1 LPAANLGGM
10 ADADWVEWLR
20 FTVDKW
26 TVPVCILGG
35 VIIVASFAE
44 RILHARLVRWAQ
56 SAQWKGAEVIAFAAR
71 GMAFLWL
78 TMVGVV
84 IAAANA
90 PISDAN
96 RTIVENVMRVLWVL
110 SGTSVVARAIA
121 GFITVQLRS
130 LPGLGSTSILTNVTS
145 LVVYA
150 VGALIACQTL
160 GLNIAPALG
169 ALGVGGLAV
178 ALALQD
184 TLSNLFAG
192 IHILIVRQVRIGD
205 WVRLD
210 SGDEGAVVDIGWRN
224 TTIRTLLNN
233 LVVIPNAKLAGA
245 VVTNFSLPEKN
256 LVIKVQVGVAY
267 DSDLPKVERVTLEVA
282 RSVLPAA
289 GDAKLDPVVR
299 FHTLADWSINL
310 DVHLP
315 IPDFQEQN
323 AVKHR
328 FIVALV
334 ERYRAENIEI
344 PFPSQVQLSPR
355 GGFVEVVKSAP
366 GAKL

>member
-1 LPAANLGGM
+1 M
-10 ADADWVEWLR
+10 ADSVWTDYVHDTIQE
-20 FTVDKW
+20 W

-35 VIIVASFAE
+35 IVIVASFAE
-44 RILHARLVRWAQ
+44 RILHARLVRWAEK
-56 SAQWKGAEVIAFAAR
+56 AQWKGAEVIAFAAR

-78 TMVGVV
+78 VMVGVV
-84 IAAANA
+84 IAANNA
-90 PISDAN
+90 PISPQN
-96 RTIVENVMRVLWVL
+96 RAIIENVMRVLWVL

-145 LVVYA
+145 LIVYL
-150 VGALIACQTL
+150 VGALVACQTL
-160 GLNIAPALG
+160 GVNIGPALG

-210 SGDEGAVVDIGWRN
+210 TGDEGAVVDIGWRN

-245 VVTNFSLPEKN
+245 VVTNFSLPEKH
-256 LVIKVQVGVAY
+256 LVIKVDVGVAY
-267 DSDLPKVERVTLEVA
+267 DSDLRKVEAVTLEVA
-282 RSVLPAA
+282 RSVLPPADGNA
-289 GDAKLDPVVR
+289 RHEPVVR
-299 FHTLADWSINL
+299 FHTLADWSIKL

-315 IPDFQEQN
+315 IPEFQDQN
-323 AVKHR
+323 SIKHR

-334 ERYRAENIEI
+334 ERYRTEGIEI

-355 GGFVEVVKSAP
+355 GGFVEVVQNPPKAQI
-366 GAKL
+366 